1 MRKGHPGVKRNFL
14 YNGVLTLSNYIFPL
28 IVYPYVSRVLGV
40 TNIGI
45 CNFVDSIV
53 NWFIL
58 FSMMGMSILGN
69 REMAAIG
76 HDRER
81 RNKAFSELMAIN
93 LATTLLAVLG
103 LLTAIFTVPRLF
115 AYRSLLYIG
124 VLKLFANYF
133 CIDWYFRG
141 TEDFR
146 YITGR
151 TIFVKTLY
159 VVAVFLFIRKAE
171 DYPVYYLLT
180 VLMLAGNAFINVFY
194 ARRSVSLTLKDLNPS
209 HFLKP
214 FLMLGMY
221 AILTSLYTTL
231 NVTWL
236 GFMAGDEQV
245 GYYSTASKLYTIVI
259 AFFTAFTGVM
269 LPRMSSLVSEDR
281 LPEFRKMIGKSFDF
295 LLTFSIPLVIFSC
308 LCAPEIVR
316 ILAGAGYEGA
326 NIPAR
331 IMMPLILI
339 VGFEQIFVIQILMP
353 NKRDR
358 SIFINS
364 IVGATVGTILNLLLV
379 KRFQAVGSAIVW
391 FTSEMVVLVLASHFS
406 RTLDGIAFP
415 WKKFCREVLAY
426 LPAAVAAAVLYRF
439 IPQMWYRLGAISLL
453 MAVYV
458 AVYVVFV
465 KKDETVRSL
474 LRKWSVLS

>member
-1 MRKGHPGVKRNFL
+1 MNSGRPGVKRNFL

-40 TNIGI
+40 SNIGI

-58 FSMMGMSILGN
+58 FSMMGMTILGN

-76 HDRER
+76 ADRVR
-81 RNKAFSELMAIN
+81 RDRSFSELMLLN
-93 LATTLLAVLG
+93 LGTTLLAALV
-103 LLTAIFTVPRLF
+103 LLTAILTVPKLF
-115 AYRSLLYIG
+115 EYRNLLYIG
-124 VLKLFANYF
+124 ILKLFANYF

-146 YITGR
+146 FITGR

-180 VLMLAGNAFINVFY
+180 VLMLAGNAFINLFY
-194 ARRSVSLTLKDLNPS
+194 ARKSVSLTLKDLSPARY
-209 HFLKP
+209 LKP

-221 AILTSLYTTL
+221 MVLTSLYTTF
-231 NVTWL
+231 NAIWL
-236 GFMAGDEQV
+236 GFVAGDEQV
-245 GYYSTASKLYTIVI
+245 GYYSTASKLYSIVI

-269 LPRMSSLVSEDR
+269 LPRMSSLISENR
-281 LPEFRKMIGKSFDF
+281 MSEFRRMIDKSFDV
-295 LLTFSIPLVIFSC
+295 LLSFSIPLVIFAC

-316 ILAGAGYEGA
+316 LFAGGGYGGA
-326 NIPAR
+326 DLPAR

-339 VGFEQIFVIQILMP
+339 IGFEQIFVIQILMP
-353 NKRDR
+353 KKRDR
-358 SIFINS
+358 SVFINS
-364 IVGATVGTILNLLLV
+364 LVGATVGVLLNILLV
-379 KRFQAVGSAIVW
+379 RRFHAVGSAIVW
-391 FTSEMVVLVLASHFS
+391 ICSELAVLVLAAHFS
-406 RTLDGIAFP
+406 RTQDGIAFP
-415 WKKFCREVLAY
+415 WKKFGREILAY
-426 LPAAVAAAVLYRF
+426 LPAAAAAALLYCL
-439 IPQMWYRLGAISLL
+439 IPQMWWRLGAVALL

-458 AVYVVFV
+458 PVYVVFV
-465 KKDETVRSL
+465 KKDETVLSL